1 MSYTTE
7 ILRLKTI
14 MGRCP
19 GPTGPP
25 GPAGPGVTPLYGS
38 FLSNINQSATTV
50 NPVAITY
57 SERTIGSIDISG
69 GTYPN
74 SEIIIPTTGVY
85 KILFSAQCDSTGG
98 THYLEIFPVVNNTSI
113 PKSNTRIQLTAAV
126 ESCLVVEFFIS
137 FNANDKFQLY
147 MVSDSTNARILA
159 ITRGTGIPL
168 IPDIPSI
175 IVTIMRIA

>member
-1 MSYTTE
+1 M
-7 ILRLKTI
+7 RLKTI
-14 MGRCP
+14 MGKCP
-19 GPTGPP
+19 GPP
-25 GPAGPGVTPLYGS
+25 GPGVTHLYVS

-98 THYLEIFPVVNNTSI
+98 NSLLRYF
-113 PKSNTRIQLTAAV
+113 
-126 ESCLVVEFFIS
+126 SCC
-137 FNANDKFQLY
+137 K
-147 MVSDSTNARILA
+147 
-159 ITRGTGIPL
+159 
-168 IPDIPSI
+168 
-175 IVTIMRIA
+175 